1 MAEAIVA
8 FDLPRFTYFSP
19 TGGRRGASVFI
30 STYPTSW
37 TDHYFAQ
44 GYDALDPVFTV
55 AHARE
60 EPFHWGKDVATLE
73 QNKAQKKL
81 FDEAAAFGIRNGL
94 TFPLACRSRSFA
106 ALTVV
111 ADEKPSTFKRRIE
124 NPLPLLQFMAIAFHS
139 AVRQKPCITHAVN
152 GVPLTPRELE
162 CLQWTARGKNAWEIG
177 CIIGVRPCTVTF
189 HLENAKQKLGV
200 RSLYQA
206 VAAFTSGDSVGDQLA
221 EPEEESD
228 RYPETDSG
236 RRDTGRGQ
244 S

>member
-1 MAEAIVA
+1 MYRVLTDFVEGIHESRDVDALRAVMAEAIVA

-19 TGGRRGASVFI
+19 TGGHRGASIFI

-73 QNKAQKKL
+73 QNKPQKQM
-81 FDEAAAFGIRNGL
+81 FDEAADFGIRNGL

-111 ADEKPSTFKRRIE
+111 ADEKPSTFKRRIK
-124 NPLPLLQFMAIAFHS
+124 NPLPLLKFMAIAFHA
-139 AVRQKPCITHAVN
+139 AVRQKPLITQAVN
-152 GVPLTPRELE
+152 GVPLTRRELE

-177 CIIGVRPCTVTF
+177 RIIGVRPCTVTF
-189 HLENAKQKLGV
+189 HLENAKEKLGV

-206 VAAFTSGDSVGDQLA
+206 VAAFASGN
-221 EPEEESD
+221 
-228 RYPETDSG
+228 
-236 RRDTGRGQ
+236 
-244 S
+244 